1 MDKLEIFSVLQEIIS
16 SLAIYLIVIK
26 RKSQKEVMW
35 VLKASKMKSTSIKKS
50 ASAVAPAKAEG
61 CKPSTQMIGITV

>member
-1 MDKLEIFSVLQEIIS
+1 MDKLEIFSVPQEIIS
-16 SLAIYLIVIK
+16 SLAFYLIVIK

-50 ASAVAPAKAEG
+50 ASAVAAAKAEG
-61 CKPSTQMIGITV
+61 CKPSTQMIGVTV